1 MPNSQ
6 TPLVLHFHPGIE
18 MKFEVVPRNV
28 AQEEG
33 RDQSGERDC
42 HDDEERRERELRPMV
57 GCANNP
63 RRGCLSVGQG

>member
-1 MPNSQ
+1 
-6 TPLVLHFHPGIE
+6 

-28 AQEEG
+28 AQEES

-63 RRGCLSVGQG
+63 RRGCLSVRQG